1 MHITIPEDVT
11 SLDIEHIDFGD
22 KDTLKALILTLL
34 NAIEQLAQTN
44 HQLHEENQRLKD
56 EISRLKGEKGKP
68 KISPNI
74 PPKQV
79 DDHTKKSKNRKNR
92 SKRPR
97 INIDRTEHIPVDK
110 STLPPDAVF
119 KGYRSVIKQ
128 NIRFETDNVEYKL
141 ERYHSPS
148 EKRVYEAELPEDVR
162 NSEFGSEL
170 KSFIVYLYYAGR
182 VTENKIHKILE
193 EVGVVISEG
202 EISNI
207 LTKDKKDEFTSEKQ
221 VIFESGMEQA
231 RYFHIDDTGARHN
244 GTNYNAHVVCDEKF
258 TAFFIL
264 PKKNRDTIRSIIG
277 LEDGEQT
284 DKIMVSDDAGQ
295 FSEVSSLHALC
306 WVHEIRHYLKLNP
319 FLDWYCVLLDRYL
332 RKLFNFY
339 KLLKRYKED
348 PTEKQARYI
357 KQRFNSLFS
366 TKTGYSELDHRMAL
380 TKEKKA
386 ELLLVLDYPE
396 TPLHNNTAEIAVREA
411 VIKRKISY
419 GTRSEDGRIA
429 WENMLSILDTCRK
442 CGISFYEYLRDIFS
456 NRYTMPRLSEL
467 ILGGGVASQ
476 TG

>member
-1 MHITIPEDVT
+1 MHGIIPEDVT
-11 SLDIEHIDFGD
+11 SLDIERIDFGD

-34 NAIEQLAQTN
+34 NTIEQLAQTN
-44 HQLHEENQRLKD
+44 HQLHEEIQRLRD

-68 KISPNI
+68 KIPPNI
-74 PPKQV
+74 PQEQSKNLENNP
-79 DDHTKKSKNRKNR
+79 KNRKKR

-97 INIDRTEHIPVDK
+97 IKIDRTVHIRLDR
-110 STLPPDAVF
+110 STLPPDAES

-141 ERYHSPS
+141 ERFYSPI
-148 EKRVYEAELPEDVR
+148 EKRTYEAELPEDVR
-162 NSEFGSEL
+162 DSEFGSEL
-170 KSFIVYLYYAGR
+170 KAFIVYLYYAGR
-182 VTENKIHKILE
+182 VTENKIQKILE
-193 EVGVVISEG
+193 EVGVAISEG

-207 LTKDKKDEFTSEKQ
+207 LTKDKKDEFALEKRS
-221 VIFESGMEQA
+221 IFESGMEQA
-231 RYFHIDDTGARHN
+231 RYFHIDDTGARHS

-258 TAFFIL
+258 TTFFIL
-264 PKKNRDTIRSIIG
+264 PKKNRATIRSIIG

-319 FLDWYCVLLDRYL
+319 FLDWHRVLLERYL
-332 RKLFNFY
+332 RKVFNFY

-366 TKTGYSELDHRMAL
+366 TITGYDELDHRIAL
-380 TKEKKA
+380 TKGKVD
-386 ELLLVLDYPE
+386 ELLLVLDRPE

-419 GTRSEDGRIA
+419 GTRSADGRTA

-442 CGISFYEYLRDIFS
+442 CGVS
-456 NRYTMPRLSEL
+456 NFLVFAGY
-467 ILGGGVASQ
+467 ILEQICYAEIV
-476 TG
+476 

>member
-1 MHITIPEDVT
+1 M
-11 SLDIEHIDFGD
+11 G
-22 KDTLKALILTLL
+22 
-34 NAIEQLAQTN
+34 
-44 HQLHEENQRLKD
+44 
-56 EISRLKGEKGKP
+56 
-68 KISPNI
+68 
-74 PPKQV
+74 
-79 DDHTKKSKNRKNR
+79 
-92 SKRPR
+92 
-97 INIDRTEHIPVDK
+97 
-110 STLPPDAVF
+110 
-119 KGYRSVIKQ
+119 
-128 NIRFETDNVEYKL
+128 
-141 ERYHSPS
+141 
-148 EKRVYEAELPEDVR
+148 
-162 NSEFGSEL
+162 
-170 KSFIVYLYYAGR
+170 
-182 VTENKIHKILE
+182 
-193 EVGVVISEG
+193 
-202 EISNI
+202 
-207 LTKDKKDEFTSEKQ
+207 
-221 VIFESGMEQA
+221 
-231 RYFHIDDTGARHN
+231 
-244 GTNYNAHVVCDEKF
+244 
-258 TAFFIL
+258 
-264 PKKNRDTIRSIIG
+264 
-277 LEDGEQT
+277 DGEQT